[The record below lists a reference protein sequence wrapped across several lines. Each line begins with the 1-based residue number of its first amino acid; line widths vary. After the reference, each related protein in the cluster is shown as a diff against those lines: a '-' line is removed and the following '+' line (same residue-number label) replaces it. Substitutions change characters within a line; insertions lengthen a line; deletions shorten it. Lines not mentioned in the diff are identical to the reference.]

1 MNSWYPLLAVLA
13 ASLICAYRRAGLR
26 TWTIAG
32 FIALF
37 AASWLGATPGLAIAI
52 TTVVFAAITLPLNLP
67 DFRRKKITAP
77 LLGVYQKITPQ
88 ISDTERTALEAGT
101 IGFEGELFSGKP
113 NWKKLLG
120 EPAAQ
125 LSVEEQAFLDGP
137 CEEVCHMV
145 NEWQITHELADLPP
159 EIWEFIKKKK
169 FFGMIIPKE
178 YGGLEF
184 SALAQ
189 SAVLQKLMGMSGA
202 LSSTVG
208 VPNSLGPGELLL
220 HYGTK
225 QQRDY
230 YLPRLAD
237 GREVPCFALTG
248 PTAGSDAT
256 SIPDYGIVCKGEWQG
271 GNVLGVRLTFDKRYI
286 TLAPVATLIGLAFQM
301 HDPDHLLGDKEHIG
315 ITLALIPRDTKGL
328 EIGRRHFP
336 LNAAFQNGPLRGND
350 VFVPL
355 SQLIGGEE
363 MAGQGWRMLVECLSV
378 GRAITLPSNASG
390 GVRMGAIATG
400 AYARMRKQ
408 FGMAIGRFEG
418 IEEALARIGGY
429 TYAITALSRATASA
443 VDRGEKPA
451 VTSAIA
457 KYHCTELAREVAK
470 DIMDVHGGKAVQL
483 GPNNYAGRG
492 WQTAPIAITVEG
504 ANIMTRSLMIFGQGA
519 IRCHPHVLKEMQA
532 AQIPDYATRLRAF
545 DRELFAHIG
554 FAFSNAARSF
564 VLGLLNAK
572 IGAAPGDKYTR
583 RFYRK
588 LNRYAA
594 NLALVADTSMLLLG
608 GKLKFKE
615 KISARLGDVLSNLYI
630 ASAMLKRYEDQGRP
644 IADQPLLAWAFHD
657 CAFRMQTALDGV
669 LRNFPI
675 RPAAWLLR
683 ALVFPIG
690 RREAPPSDR
699 LGRRVAAILCAPGEA
714 RDRLAEWAYLTPSAN
729 NPVGRMN
736 ALLPDVIAAEPVE
749 RKFAKA
755 QKSGA
760 IKSLDAAAQLA
771 EAEQIGAI
779 TADERKLLER
789 VRAATMEFIDVDDFD
804 PAELPAAMPRAK
816 PGLRSVA

>member
-13 ASLICAYRRAGLR
+13 ASLVCAYLRTGLR
-26 TWTIAG
+26 TWTFAG
-32 FIALF
+32 FAALF
-37 AASWLGATPGLAIAI
+37 GAAWLAGASWPAIAI
-52 TTVVFAAITLPLNLP
+52 TTAVFGALTLPLNLP
-67 DFRRKKITAP
+67 DFRRRKITAP
-77 LLGVYQKITPQ
+77 LLTMYQKITPQ

-101 IGFEGELFSGKP
+101 VGFEGELFSGKP

-137 CEEVCHMV
+137 CEEVCHMA
-145 NEWQITHELADLPP
+145 NEWQITHELADLTP

-189 SAVLQKLMGMSGA
+189 SAVLQKLMGVSGS

-225 QQRDY
+225 EQRDY

-336 LNAAFQNGPLRGND
+336 LNAAFQNGPVRGND
-350 VFVPL
+350 IFVPL
-355 SQLIGGEE
+355 SQLIGGEA

-564 VLGLLNAK
+564 VLGLVNAR

-779 TADERKLLER
+779 TAEERKLLER

>member
-1 MNSWYPLLAVLA
+1 
-13 ASLICAYRRAGLR
+13 
-26 TWTIAG
+26 
-32 FIALF
+32 
-37 AASWLGATPGLAIAI
+37 
-52 TTVVFAAITLPLNLP
+52 
-67 DFRRKKITAP
+67 
-77 LLGVYQKITPQ
+77 
-88 ISDTERTALEAGT
+88 
-101 IGFEGELFSGKP
+101 
-113 NWKKLLG
+113 
-120 EPAAQ
+120 
-125 LSVEEQAFLDGP
+125 
-137 CEEVCHMV
+137 
-145 NEWQITHELADLPP
+145 
-159 EIWEFIKKKK
+159 
-169 FFGMIIPKE
+169 
-178 YGGLEF
+178 
-184 SALAQ
+184 
-189 SAVLQKLMGMSGA
+189 
-202 LSSTVG
+202 
-208 VPNSLGPGELLL
+208 
-220 HYGTK
+220 
-225 QQRDY
+225 
-230 YLPRLAD
+230 
-237 GREVPCFALTG
+237 
-248 PTAGSDAT
+248 
-256 SIPDYGIVCKGEWQG
+256 
-271 GNVLGVRLTFDKRYI
+271 
-286 TLAPVATLIGLAFQM
+286 
-301 HDPDHLLGDKEHIG
+301 
-315 ITLALIPRDTKGL
+315 
-328 EIGRRHFP
+328 
-336 LNAAFQNGPLRGND
+336 
-350 VFVPL
+350 
-355 SQLIGGEE
+355 
-363 MAGQGWRMLVECLSV
+363 
-378 GRAITLPSNASG
+378 
-390 GVRMGAIATG
+390 
-400 AYARMRKQ
+400 
-408 FGMAIGRFEG
+408 MAIGRFEG

-564 VLGLLNAK
+564 VLGLVNAR

-779 TADERKLLER
+779 TAEERKLLER

>member
-37 AASWLGATPGLAIAI
+37 AAAWLAATPWLAIAI
-52 TTVVFAAITLPLNLP
+52 TTLVFAAITLPLNLP

-137 CEEVCHMV
+137 CEELCHMV

-225 QQRDY
+225 EQRDY

-301 HDPDHLLGDKEHIG
+301 HDPDRLLGDKEHIG

-336 LNAAFQNGPLRGND
+336 LNAAFQNGPLRGKD
-350 VFVPL
+350 IFVPL

-615 KISARLGDVLSNLYI
+615 KLSARLGDVLSNLYI

-699 LGRRVAAILCAPGEA
+699 LGRRVAAILCAPGET

-804 PAELPAAMPRAK
+804 PAELPAAVPRAK